1 MNSTEPRGKTAARE
15 LVQAMQYL
23 ESIGLN
29 TGKAGNGSCRD
40 GGRKYWI
47 TPSGV
52 PPADL
57 NTESIVSMSFGA
69 TAVTATPAPSSE
81 WRMHHAIYLARPEIG
96 AIIHTHSSY
105 ATALA
110 CARKSI
116 PAFHYMVAV
125 AGGDSIRCEPYAT
138 FGTQELSDYA
148 VIALAGRKACIL
160 ANHGVLALGVSPMGA
175 AKLALEIEQL
185 AKQYCLCVQSGDPV
199 ILNEEQMQDVLEKF
213 ETYGQRLD

>member
-1 MNSTEPRGKTAARE
+1 MNAVDTSSEIAARE
-15 LVQAMQYL
+15 LVQTMQYL
-23 ESIGLN
+23 ESVGLN
-29 TGKAGNGSCRD
+29 TGSAGNGSCRV
-40 GGRKYWI
+40 GAEKYWI

-52 PPADL
+52 APAAL
-57 NTESIVSMSFGA
+57 KTESIVSMSFGA
-69 TAVTATPAPSSE
+69 TAVPGPPTPSSE
-81 WRMHHAIYLARPEIG
+81 WRMHHDIYLARPDIG

-125 AGGDSIRCEPYAT
+125 AGGDSIRCAPYAT

-148 VIALAGRKACIL
+148 VAALAGRKACML
-160 ANHGVLALGVSPMGA
+160 ANHGVLALSASPMAA
-175 AKLALEIEQL
+175 AKLAVEIEQL

-199 ILNEEQMQDVLEKF
+199 ILSDEQMQDVLEKF
-213 ETYGQRLD
+213 ENYGQRLE